1 MILKKKIYFKHSEN
15 LMKLEG
21 NVLASRKYF
30 FKKKNKNLYYLL
42 KNRFSWMNNFINENY
57 NVLELGAGSGLLK
70 EFFFYFQKFPIQS
83 KINLTFS

>member
-15 LMKLEG
+15 LMTLEG

-42 KNRFSWMNNFINENY
+42 KNRFSWMNNFINEND
-57 NVLELGAGSGLLK
+57 NVLDLVS
-70 EFFFYFQKFPIQS
+70 
-83 KINLTFS
+83 